1 MIHLKKEIDIFD
13 YARDIAQALPKG
25 ILLVS
30 EAEDCVN
37 AMTIGWA
44 SIGIE
49 WATSIFTVYVREGR
63 FTRELL
69 DRTGEFTV
77 CAPYGDKFS
86 KTVNKA
92 LGLCG
97 SKSGRDIDKIAKSGL
112 TLVDADIVRPPAIKE
127 FPLTVE
133 CRVVFQQIQP
143 VKEIAAKFGKF
154 YPADK
159 LEEYGG
165 VHIAYYGEILKSY
178 IISE

>member
-1 MIHLKKEIDIFD
+1 MKKEVEIFD
-13 YARDIAQALPKG
+13 YAGEIFKALPRG
-25 ILLVS
+25 VLLVS
-30 EAEDCVN
+30 EAEDCIN

-44 SIGIE
+44 TLGIE
-49 WATSIFTVYVREGR
+49 WGKKIFAVYVREGR

-77 CAPYGDKFS
+77 CIPYGEEQDK
-86 KTVNKA
+86 KVAKA
-92 LGLCG
+92 LGICG
-97 SKSGRDIDKIAKSGL
+97 SISGRDADKIAKAGL
-112 TLVDADIVRPPAIKE
+112 NLVDAEIVRTPAIKE

-143 VKEIAAKFGKF
+143 IKEISSRFKNF

-165 VHIAYYGEILKSY
+165 AHIAYYGEILKSY
-178 IISE
+178 ILED